1 MKKKL
6 FLTIMVL
13 AVLAMALAGCNWNEV
28 TGISLKGD
36 FDTEF
41 TLYDQLNPA
50 DITLEVTFKDGDP
63 LVIKG
68 DATGVTITGFS
79 TQTATANGKM
89 VIRYRGA
96 SLEVPYTVV
105 GEASNISTQNG
116 LEVALKGDVPIIN
129 LADGTYNMALIGNI
143 TRSVILRA
151 TGNNVVLVDT
161 TVAIPASAGVST
173 VEFRGLTLTNTEGKT
188 APDLV
193 ITSGRSVAADAA
205 TEALDTVVLEGCTVK
220 GVGDAY
226 GIQLDGNGKN
236 VNLTVNN
243 SQFVTENLAKDYFN
257 YMIKTSNAKHENS
270 LITFT
275 NNVVECNV
283 WYGLGSIS
291 NLVMTGNVVDSKLT
305 ASTELKDSAMAPL
318 FNLAKNPVWFHT
330 EPTNSGTYRMTI
342 TNNTFRNLENLF
354 RVYQFDEV
362 EKTFPDFVFADNTLY
377 NVNYLVNYSTNSH
390 GSFAFENKV
399 VAGSLGVVAGLD
411 GYSNVSKNVVQNNS
425 TLTIVGE
432 RELIYSQVVVPN
444 TIVRYVSDI
453 ANPTSSGNYLQFQVK
468 NTADADNRYVYIGY
482 APDQYFAKAVY
493 DGEGNV
499 TGWTYYKGTFSYS
512 ADGKDNVVWTQVEQ
526 STVQAAFRSN

>member
-1 MKKKL
+1 MKKKI
-6 FLTIMVL
+6 FLTLMAL
-13 AVLAMALAGCNWNEV
+13 AVLATALVGCSWNEV

-105 GEASNISTQNG
+105 GEASNINTQNG

-129 LADGTYNMALIGNI
+129 LADGTYNMALIGDI

-151 TGNNVVLVDT
+151 TGDNVVLVDT
-161 TVAIPASAGVST
+161 VVAVPASAGVTT
-173 VEFRGLTLTNTEGKT
+173 VEFRGLTLTNTEKKE
-188 APDLV
+188 APTLTV
-193 ITSGRSVAADAA
+193 TSAREVAADAA
-205 TEALDTVVLEGCTVK
+205 TEALDAVVLEGCTVK
-220 GVGDAY
+220 GVGNAY
-226 GIQLDGNGKN
+226 GVKMDDTGKN

-243 SQFVTENLAKDYFN
+243 SQFVTENLAQDYFN
-257 YMIKTSNAKHENS
+257 YMIKTAADKHVNS

-362 EKTFPDFVFADNTLY
+362 EKTFPDFVFRDNTLY
-377 NVNYLVNYSTNSH
+377 NINYLVNYSTNSH

-399 VAGSLGVVAGLD
+399 VAGSLGVVAELD

-425 TLTIVGE
+425 TLTIVGD
-432 RELIYSQVVVPN
+432 RELIVSEVTEPGKV
-444 TIVRYVSDI
+444 VRYVADI
-453 ANPTSSGNYLQFQVK
+453 ANPIQSGNYLQFQVK
-468 NTADADNRYVYIGY
+468 NTNDAANRYVYLGY
-482 APDQYFAKAVY
+482 AGAQYFAKAVY
-493 DGEGNV
+493 QDDAIVDWN
-499 TGWTYYKGTFSYS
+499 YFKGTFSYS
-512 ADGKDNVVWTQVEQ
+512 ADGKDNVVFTNETEA
-526 STVQAAFRSN
+526 SIKTLFKIA